1 MVALKLNPEKLLF
14 GVLVASAGVSTAIII
29 NAILQYRT
37 FTLPS
42 IKTETKGYYHLK
54 PKNNSYR
61 FLDYLFARH
70 ISDTTGEE
78 TVSSKTR
85 VSNIKLVGII
95 SSDKEKIAFF
105 KSGNDL
111 LFVKEGQKIAGY
123 TLKEI
128 GKFSVILEKNG
139 RNIKLSIEP
148 EKSNFSTT
156 NTIQAGKTS
165 PVSQFKN
172 LPIRYNG
179 DTIQVDKRFIEEKT
193 ADIGTIL
200 KDVMIVPVVKNNET
214 VGYRFK
220 YIGPN
225 SILYKLGLRSGD
237 LIISINDMP
246 VKTAEDAFK
255 LYNMLRNET
264 NIKVVVER
272 NNRRKVLNYEIR

>member
-1 MVALKLNPEKLLF
+1 MVALRINPEKLLF
-14 GVLVASAGVSTAIII
+14 GVLIASTGVSAAIIV
-29 NAILQYRT
+29 NAILQYKA

-42 IKTETKGYYHLK
+42 VKTEAKSYYHLK
-54 PKNNSYR
+54 PKNNNYR
-61 FLDYLFARH
+61 FLDYLFTRP
-70 ISDTTGEE
+70 ISNTGKETTPSTATSISG
-78 TVSSKTR
+78 
-85 VSNIKLVGII
+85 IKLVGIF

-111 LFVKEGQKIAGY
+111 LFIKEGQKVAGY
-123 TLKEI
+123 TLKKI

-139 RNIKLSIEP
+139 REIKLSIEP

-156 NTIQAGKTS
+156 QVAKLRRPPAI
-165 PVSQFKN
+165 SQPGN

-193 ADIGTIL
+193 ADIGTVL

-214 VGYRFK
+214 IGYRFK

-237 LIISINDMP
+237 LVVSINDMP

-255 LYNMLRNET
+255 LYNMLRNESH
-264 NIKVVVER
+264 IKVVVER
-272 NNRRKVLNYEIR
+272 NHRRKVLNYEIR

>member
-14 GVLVASAGVSTAIII
+14 GVLVASAGVSSAIVI
-29 NAILQYRT
+29 NAILQYKA

-42 IKTETKGYYHLK
+42 VKTEAKSYYHLK

-61 FLDYLFARH
+61 FLDYLFARPASNTGKETTPSTATS
-70 ISDTTGEE
+70 ISG
-78 TVSSKTR
+78 
-85 VSNIKLVGII
+85 IKLVGIF

-105 KSGNDL
+105 KSGNDF
-111 LFVKEGQKIAGY
+111 LFLKEGQKIAGY

-128 GKFSVILEKNG
+128 GKFSVVLEKNG
-139 RNIKLSIEP
+139 RKIKLSIEP

-156 NTIQAGKTS
+156 HVAKLRKT
-165 PVSQFKN
+165 PQDSQPKD

-237 LIISINDMP
+237 LVVSINDMP

-255 LYNMLRNET
+255 LYNMLRNESH
-264 NIKVVVER
+264 IKVVVER

>member
-14 GVLVASAGVSTAIII
+14 GVLVASAGVSAAIVI
-29 NAILQYRT
+29 NAILQYKA

-42 IKTETKGYYHLK
+42 VKTEAKSYYHLK

-61 FLDYLFARH
+61 FLDYLFARPASNTGKETTPSTATS
-70 ISDTTGEE
+70 ISG
-78 TVSSKTR
+78 
-85 VSNIKLVGII
+85 IKLVGIF

-105 KSGNDL
+105 KNGNDL
-111 LFVKEGQKIAGY
+111 LFIKKGQKIAGY

-128 GKFSVILEKNG
+128 GKFSVVLEKNG
-139 RNIKLSIEP
+139 RKIKLSIEP

-156 NTIQAGKTS
+156 NVARLKKT
-165 PVSQFKN
+165 PVSQPGN
-172 LPIRYNG
+172 IPIKYNG

-237 LIISINDMP
+237 LVVSINDMP

-255 LYNMLRNET
+255 LYNMLRNESH
-264 NIKVVVER
+264 IKVVVER